1 MARCWRRAE
10 AWMGTPPPS
19 LRLPI
24 QTGHSG
30 VFAFYFKEL
39 DAAPSGG
46 LAAPCHP
53 PGRPPLRPR
62 VASPAGWWP
71 RGGGETLGAH
81 LVPVLSSV
89 TPHPVPA
96 RGYLRAASSG
106 CAPRASVSPL
116 QHPGGGDG
124 GDARAPGSWRSRGVP
139 VAPAWM
145 GFLGGFLGFWGGNI
159 PNSPPGWVPA
169 GGAALMRGD
178 NVTRGG
184 DVFAKGP
191 AAGR

>member
-1 MARCWRRAE
+1 
-10 AWMGTPPPS
+10 MGTPPPPS
-19 LRLPI
+19 LCLPVRM
-24 QTGHSG
+24 GHPG

-71 RGGGETLGAH
+71 RGGVKTLGAH
-81 LVPVLSSV
+81 LVPV

-96 RGYLRAASSG
+96 RGYLCGASSG

-116 QHPGGGDG
+116 QHPGGGWRGRPSTQELEEQRGPRATRGTSLDG
-124 GDARAPGSWRSRGVP
+124 V
-139 VAPAWM
+139 
-145 GFLGGFLGFWGGNI
+145 FGGLFGGLWWEHPQFSPWVGACWGAV
-159 PNSPPGWVPA
+159 S
-169 GGAALMRGD
+169 LRGD
-178 NVTRGG
+178 TVTRGG